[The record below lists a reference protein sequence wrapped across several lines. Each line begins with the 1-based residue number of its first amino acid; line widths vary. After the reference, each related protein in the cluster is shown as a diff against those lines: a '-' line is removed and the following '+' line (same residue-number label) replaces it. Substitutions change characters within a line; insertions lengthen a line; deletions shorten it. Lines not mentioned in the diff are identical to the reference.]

1 VRRTG
6 IQVRDATLAD
16 LEVLTRFAANFRDLP
31 ATRRQGWRP
40 LALPDLR
47 DRYDG
52 LLRNPS
58 RRVVL
63 AVDEN
68 ATDEPA
74 PVLGMAVLAVDVAG
88 ELLDIPVIRVSHLVV
103 DRAHR
108 RRGAGRALVAAAAS
122 YADELG
128 LEHVSVGAATTDRE
142 ANRFLARLG
151 FAPVMVRRVASLAVL
166 RRHLALRES
175 AEPPARVVRRRGRRV
190 RRVLSRSP
198 LGRAEDIA

>member
-1 VRRTG
+1 MRRTG